1 MRFLLPLNKN
11 KSALSNVVG
20 YVLLISITIS
30 LSVLVYG
37 WLRFYV
43 QDEDVDTCS
52 DGVNIIIR
60 SYQCFLPGT
69 DGKGGRIKVVLKN
82 KGLFT
87 VDGYELRVHD
97 RGGADFGFYLFDKE
111 GAEIKPG
118 EEYNETYY
126 FVNNLQKGD
135 SGLID
140 YQLDDVT
147 FLEVQPFMKEGE
159 NIRCKSYASQEV
171 VCK

>member
-1 MRFLLPLNKN
+1 MKALSPLNKN

-43 QDEDVDTCS
+43 DVQDIKTCP
-52 DGVNIIIR
+52 DGVNIIIE
-60 SYQCFLPGT
+60 SYQCSPSITRGPAGSLNVT
-69 DGKGGRIKVVLKN
+69 LKN

-97 RGGADFGFYLFDKE
+97 REDADFGLYSFGFVE
-111 GAEIKPG
+111 EIIHPG
-118 EEYNETYY
+118 EEFTKIYNFGEVEEVVLTT
-126 FVNNLQKGD
+126 VT
-135 SGLID
+135 LI
-140 YQLDDVT
+140 
-147 FLEVQPFMKEGE
+147 EVQPFIKEGATKL
-159 NIRCKSYASQEV
+159 RCKSHVSQKVE
-171 VCK
+171 CS